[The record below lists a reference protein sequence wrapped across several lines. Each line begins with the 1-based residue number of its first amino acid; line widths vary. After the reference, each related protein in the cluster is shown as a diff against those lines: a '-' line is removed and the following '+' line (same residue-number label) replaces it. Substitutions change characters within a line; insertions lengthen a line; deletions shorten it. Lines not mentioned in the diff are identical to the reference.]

1 MIRGDEPRLERNIL
15 SQWPNQAAVV
25 VVAPVIS
32 IQTAKR
38 SAITCRYSG
47 ADSRCRRGRKC
58 GEITLNADRNCC
70 ACRIDLKRFIIR
82 SRCRVGWCEF
92 SARLLR
98 YLDCRCCTDGITSRC
113 ATA

>member
-1 MIRGDEPRLERNIL
+1 MIRGDEPWPGRNVL
-15 SQWPNQAAVV
+15 SRPLIHAAAA

-32 IQTAKR
+32 VQTAKR
-38 SAITCRYSG
+38 SAITCRYSA

-58 GEITLNADRNCC
+58 GEITLNADRNCY
-70 ACRIDLKRFIIR
+70 ACRIDLKRFNAR

-98 YLDCRCCTDGITSRC
+98 YLDCRCSTDGIN
-113 ATA
+113 